1 MFRLRF
7 SCMAAIFVFTT
18 TVGLPRGVLAV
29 GGEGI
34 LVPLENWTV
43 LSDIPP
49 AKQPAAKQPAPIGA
63 NEVPLAKLPPAVLLV
78 PGMLAGD
85 DTMSAIR
92 LSLRSAKIPVAMFR
106 YDSQLGVDRIAT
118 RLASVLAAEAERLPN
133 RDLVLVTHSMGGVVA
148 RCVVESPECQIKNV
162 SDLIM
167 IAPPNGGSSLAA
179 LSGTDLQ
186 DLLQTFQAVELKAI
200 LNEDSFGLLD
210 NTLNLFLGNAKKDL
224 APGSELLV
232 RLNAGQRNPAIK
244 YSILAGTKGPIPPLA
259 RGFGQLLIG
268 RMIAQNPEA
277 APGLRKVL
285 AVADR
290 DEWIQGLGDGVVSV
304 KSTQLSGVADHITLP
319 FAHRDPSESLDNPA
333 TRQLVDEV
341 MARTNSDKNL

>member
-1 MFRLRF
+1 MFRFRF
-7 SCMAAIFVFTT
+7 TCLAAMFVFTT
-18 TVGLPRGVLAV
+18 IVGLPRRVLAV

-43 LSDIPP
+43 LSENPP
-49 AKQPAAKQPAPIGA
+49 AKKPTQIGA
-63 NEVPLAKLPPAVLLV
+63 NEVPVAKLPPAVLLV

-92 LSLRSAKIPVAMFR
+92 LSLRSAKVPVAMFR
-106 YDSQLGVDRIAT
+106 YDSQLGVDRVAT

-133 RDLVLVTHSMGGVVA
+133 RDIVLVTHSMGGVIA
-148 RCVVESPECQIKNV
+148 RCVVESPQCRIKNV

-167 IAPPNGGSSLAA
+167 VSPPNGGSSLAA
-179 LSGTDLQ
+179 LSVTDLQ
-186 DLLQTFQAVELKAI
+186 DLLQTFQAAELKTI
-200 LNEDSFGLLD
+200 VDEDSLRVLD
-210 NTLNLFLGNAKKDL
+210 NTLNLFLGNARKDL
-224 APGSELLV
+224 SPESELLL
-232 RLNAGQRNPAIK
+232 RLNAGQRNPSIK
-244 YSILAGTKGPIPPLA
+244 YSIIAGTQAPIPPLA
-259 RGFGQLLIG
+259 RGIGQLVIG
-268 RMIAQNPEA
+268 RMIVQNPEA
-277 APGLRKVL
+277 ARGLKKVL

-333 TRQLVDEV
+333 TRQLVDAV
-341 MARTNSDKNL
+341 MARMARK